1 VKQRRRILNLW
12 VGLIISAAFI
22 FLVLRQIDPRQ
33 VASEL
38 RKANV
43 AYLGLTLVFLVVNYV
58 LRALRWRYIL
68 RPVKTLPR
76 RDVFRVFVIGF
87 MANNVLPARLGE
99 LVRAYLLGQVG
110 QVSATAAL
118 GTIAIE
124 RVFDVLMLLLCL
136 VSGGATSGVL
146 GSTGQG
152 VWVTAALALVL
163 LAGIY
168 VTSRWGNQLVELG
181 GRLLGRLSPRLAER
195 AVNLARSF
203 VVGLQATRGVR
214 DIGVVFGSSLVAW
227 ATIAMT
233 LYWALRA
240 FNVPLSFPAC
250 AFVLGVSGLGIIIPS
265 SPGNV
270 GTLEFFYVS
279 ALKLLAV
286 DASAAFSFAIT
297 LHALDWGL
305 ITAMGLIFLWSS
317 GLSLGRLWGL
327 AAEETEPTP

>member
-1 VKQRRRILNLW
+1 MLNLW
-12 VGLIISAAFI
+12 LGLFISAVFI

-43 AYLGLTLVFLVVNYV
+43 AYLGLTLVLLVVSYV

-68 RPVKTLPR
+68 RPVRTLPR

-99 LVRAYLLGQVG
+99 LVRAYLLGRVG

-124 RVFDVLMLLLCL
+124 RVFDVLMLLLFL
-136 VSGGATSGVL
+136 VGGGAAAGVL

-152 VWVTAALALVL
+152 VWVTAVLALVL

-168 VTSRWGNQLVELG
+168 VASRWGNQLAELA
-181 GRLLGRLSPRLAER
+181 GRLLGRLSPRLAEGV
-195 AVNLARSF
+195 VNLMRSF
-203 VVGLQATRGVR
+203 VVGLQAMHGVQ
-214 DIGVVFGSSLVAW
+214 DIGVVFGGSLVAW
-227 ATIAMT
+227 TTITMT
-233 LYWALRA
+233 LYWTLRA
-240 FNVPLSFPAC
+240 FNVPLSFPAS
-250 AFVLGVSGLGIIIPS
+250 AFVLGVSGLGVIIPS

-279 ALKLLAV
+279 ALSLLAV
-286 DASAAFSFAIT
+286 DPSAAFGFAIT

-305 ITAMGLIFLWSS
+305 VTVMGLIFLWGS
-317 GLSLGRLWGL
+317 GLSLGRLWEVSGSKF
-327 AAEETEPTP
+327 EDDETSF

>member
-1 VKQRRRILNLW
+1 MKQRRRMLNLW
-12 VGLIISAAFI
+12 LGLLISAVFI

-43 AYLGLTLVFLVVNYV
+43 AYLGLTLIFLVINYT

-68 RPVKTLPR
+68 HPVKTLPR
-76 RDVFRVFVIGF
+76 RDVFRVFVMGF

-99 LVRAYLLGQVG
+99 LVRAYLLGRVG
-110 QVSATAAL
+110 QVSATATL

-124 RVFDVLMLLLCL
+124 RVFDVLILLLCL
-136 VSGGATSGVL
+136 IGGGATSGVL

-152 VWVTAALALVL
+152 VWATAALALVL

-168 VTSRWGNQLVELG
+168 VVSRWGNQLVELG
-181 GRLLGRLSPRLAER
+181 GRLLDRLSPRLAER
-195 AVNLARSF
+195 AVDLARSF
-203 VVGLQATRGVR
+203 IVGLQAMRGMR
-214 DIGVVFGSSLVAW
+214 DIGVVFGASLVAW
-227 ATIAMT
+227 TTIVMT

-240 FNVPLSFPAC
+240 FNVPLPFPAS
-250 AFVLGVSGLGIIIPS
+250 AFVLGVGGLGIIVPS

-270 GTLEFFYVS
+270 GTLEFFYIS
-279 ALKLLAV
+279 ALALLAV
-286 DASAAFSFAIT
+286 DPSAAFSFAIT

-305 ITAMGLIFLWSS
+305 VTATGLIFLWGS
-317 GLSLGRLWGL
+317 GLSLSRLWGL
-327 AAEETEPTP
+327 AAEETT

>member
-1 VKQRRRILNLW
+1 LKRRRLFNLW
-12 VGLIISAAFI
+12 LGLVISAVFI

-33 VASEL
+33 VVSEL

-43 AYLGLTLVFLVVNYV
+43 VYLGLTLISLIINYV

-76 RDVFRVFVIGF
+76 RDVFRVFVMGF

-99 LVRAYLLGQVG
+99 LVRAYLLGQTG
-110 QVSATAAL
+110 QVSASAAL

-136 VSGGATSGVL
+136 IGGGAASGVL

-152 VWVTAALALVL
+152 VWFTVALALVL
-163 LAGIY
+163 LVCIY
-168 VTSRWGNQLVELG
+168 IASRWGDQFVTRG
-181 GRLLGRLSPRLAER
+181 GRLLSRLSPRLAER
-195 AVNLARSF
+195 AVGLARSF
-203 VVGLQATRGVR
+203 VVGLQAMQGIR

-227 ATIAMT
+227 ATIVVT
-233 LYWALRA
+233 LCWALRA
-240 FNVPLSFPAC
+240 FSVPLPFLAC
-250 AFVLGVSGLGIIIPS
+250 AFVLGVGGLGVVIPS

-270 GTLEFFYVS
+270 GTLEFCYIS
-279 ALKLLAV
+279 ALALLAV
-286 DASAAFSFAIT
+286 DSNAAFSFAIT

-305 ITAMGLIFLWSS
+305 VTVMGLAFLWSS
-317 GLSLGRLWGL
+317 GLSLGRLWEVSGSKF
-327 AAEETEPTP
+327 EV

>member
-1 VKQRRRILNLW
+1 MKRRQRILNLW
-12 VGLIISAAFI
+12 LGLVISAVFI
-22 FLVLRQIDPRQ
+22 FLLLRQIDPRQ

-43 AYLGLTLVFLVVNYV
+43 AYLGLTMLFLVINYV

-76 RDVFRVFVIGF
+76 RDVFRVFIIGF
-87 MANNVLPARLGE
+87 MANNLLPARLGE

-110 QVSATAAL
+110 RVSATAAL

-124 RVFDVLMLLLCL
+124 RVFDVLMLLLYL
-136 VSGGATSGVL
+136 IGGGASSGVL

-152 VWVTAALALVL
+152 IWTTAALALIL

-168 VTSRWGNQLVELG
+168 AASRWGDQLVGLG
-181 GRLLGRLSPRLAER
+181 GRTLGGVSPRLAER
-195 AVNLARSF
+195 AVGLVRSF
-203 VVGLQATRGVR
+203 VTGLQAMQGIR
-214 DIGVVFGSSLVAW
+214 DVGVVFGSSLVAW
-227 ATIAMT
+227 ATIVMT
-233 LYWALRA
+233 LYWTLRA
-240 FNVPLSFPAC
+240 FSVPLSFPAC
-250 AFVLGVSGLGIIIPS
+250 AFVLGVGGLGVIIPS
-265 SPGNV
+265 SPGNA

-279 ALKLLAV
+279 ALALLAV
-286 DASAAFSFAIT
+286 DPSVAFSFAIT

-305 ITAMGLIFLWSS
+305 VTVMGLIFLWGS

-327 AAEETEPTP
+327 TAEETEAAP